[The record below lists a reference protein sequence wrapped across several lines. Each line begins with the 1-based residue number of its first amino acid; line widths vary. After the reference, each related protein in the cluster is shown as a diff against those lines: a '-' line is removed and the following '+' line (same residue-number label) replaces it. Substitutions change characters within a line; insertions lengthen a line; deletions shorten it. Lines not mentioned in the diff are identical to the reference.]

1 MGTRIDAN
9 STGLRSLHNEFQAVS
24 TNINAEIA
32 QDLYTLGNLYNL
44 IFFYLRSYMDDY
56 SKGSFSTFVN
66 SLSED
71 VVINITTLISNF
83 DLNDRTILD
92 NPSLFKIDELLPS
105 KYHELS
111 EDIVDTLKQV
121 LTDRIRINALQA
133 ENKEFVTFKEILE
146 NPIKLNQYIQ
156 DVQRTSYLFSAEAT
170 FDQPIELKLWYKV
183 YLERYGPPGDGV
195 FDTELLGQIIQDLI
209 NAELIN
215 EDDVLL

>member
-1 MGTRIDAN
+1 
-9 STGLRSLHNEFQAVS
+9 
-24 TNINAEIA
+24 
-32 QDLYTLGNLYNL
+32 
-44 IFFYLRSYMDDY
+44 MDDY
-56 SKGSFSTFVN
+56 SKGSFSTFFN

-92 NPSLFKIDELLPS
+92 NPSLFKIDDLLPS

-111 EDIVDTLKQV
+111 EDILDTLKQV
-121 LTDRIRINALQA
+121 LTDRVRINALQA
-133 ENKEFVTFKEILE
+133 ENAHCVTFKEILE
-146 NPIKLNQYIQ
+146 NPTKLNQYIQ
-156 DVQRTSYLFSAEAT
+156 DVQRTSFLFSAEAT
-170 FDQPIELKLWYKV
+170 FDQPIELKMWYKV

-215 EDDVLL
+215 ENDVLL

>member
-92 NPSLFKIDELLPS
+92 NPSLFKIDDLLPS

-121 LTDRIRINALQA
+121 LTDRIRINALQKTHNVLHLRKFWKINKIKSIYTRRS
-133 ENKEFVTFKEILE
+133 ENV
-146 NPIKLNQYIQ
+146 
-156 DVQRTSYLFSAEAT
+156 LF
-170 FDQPIELKLWYKV
+170 I
-183 YLERYGPPGDGV
+183 
-195 FDTELLGQIIQDLI
+195 
-209 NAELIN
+209 
-215 EDDVLL
+215 